1 LAEAVLR
8 AAGGEADVTGTGED
22 LPGDQERDEHIGHPG
37 KVPAALDEVVLV
49 AAVGVAG
56 RVEVVLEQ
64 VDAPVDAVGGE
75 PFLGVL
81 EQALQDALTC
91 LVLGDQ
97 LAQVVAFCG
106 GVLGVGAHVQVQ
118 PGAIAEEHVRGTA
131 PGHDFAEQVAG
142 GLLGGDTGSVGCG
155 AGQPELGLQAEDSA
169 DHCAASSC
177 SSSVRPPRC
186 RRRKVRRGRVRSSTA
201 ASRLATDSSRWCS
214 PVPASTSRARVSTC
228 GKVIAGSQASRTRA
242 VSSSAAPPITTYP
255 GSSVTEPS

>member
-1 LAEAVLR
+1 GMWFVAGVDDRPGACGGRTGGLPEVVGALAEAVLR

-91 LVLGDQ
+91 LVL
-97 LAQVVAFCG
+97 
-106 GVLGVGAHVQVQ
+106 
-118 PGAIAEEHVRGTA
+118 
-131 PGHDFAEQVAG
+131 
-142 GLLGGDTGSVGCG
+142 
-155 AGQPELGLQAEDSA
+155 
-169 DHCAASSC
+169 
-177 SSSVRPPRC
+177 
-186 RRRKVRRGRVRSSTA
+186 
-201 ASRLATDSSRWCS
+201 
-214 PVPASTSRARVSTC
+214 
-228 GKVIAGSQASRTRA
+228 
-242 VSSSAAPPITTYP
+242 
-255 GSSVTEPS
+255 